1 MIDHPKAAN
10 MQSFYLHAALLLPQ
24 QCLFLQLAATS
35 VCPHHD
41 CNHYQCHPHTL
52 QASLCLQIIIGLC
65 EAECMPKCTIV
76 HQSLQVS
83 DCLEYIANAYVPH
96 SAASAMQVSNHRC
109 YCAAPYLTDGVV
121 VCQSLHVLCS
131 LEARLGGFSFQA
143 VYLPF
148 QPAHFLPGPFGIC
161 PQVLL
166 FTLTLLL
173 LAFSFIL
180 HSRQAKCGDI
190 SEFWQ
195 CC

>member
-1 MIDHPKAAN
+1 
-10 MQSFYLHAALLLPQ
+10 
-24 QCLFLQLAATS
+24 
-35 VCPHHD
+35 
-41 CNHYQCHPHTL
+41 
-52 QASLCLQIIIGLC
+52 
-65 EAECMPKCTIV
+65 MPKCTIV

-190 SEFWQ
+190 SKLWQ
-195 CC
+195 GC